1 MYPPVNG
8 AAVPDLTVFN
18 PLQSGA
24 AFVCTCP
31 LLSGAAF
38 MCTVGTCYPLG
49 DAVVEVDV
57 SWWVRVVV
65 ALAQVLYLIKLYRG
79 TVSCRPL

>member
-1 MYPPVNG
+1 MSKYN
-8 AAVPDLTVFN
+8 LTKRL
-18 PLQSGA
+18 LQKSRSIIGTHSG
-24 AFVCTCP
+24 
-31 LLSGAAF
+31 
-38 MCTVGTCYPLG
+38 VGTCYPLG
-49 DAVVEVDV
+49 EAVEEVDV